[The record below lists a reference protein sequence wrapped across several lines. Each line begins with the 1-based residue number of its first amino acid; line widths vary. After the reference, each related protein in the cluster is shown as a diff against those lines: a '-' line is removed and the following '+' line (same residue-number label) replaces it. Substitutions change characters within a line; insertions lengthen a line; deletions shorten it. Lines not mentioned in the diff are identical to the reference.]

1 MAMYL
6 AIVGNI
12 HIITAWDFRF
22 AINHAAD
29 LYGSSQNSTA
39 TYSVAVE
46 FGCTQ
51 IWVFLYCN

>member
-39 TYSVAVE
+39 T
-46 FGCTQ
+46 
-51 IWVFLYCN
+51 L

>member
-1 MAMYL
+1 MSLCGIWDLSVAMYL

-12 HIITAWDFRF
+12 RIITAWDFRF

-39 TYSVAVE
+39 T
-46 FGCTQ
+46 
-51 IWVFLYCN
+51 L